1 MLDIQLGVGVG
12 AIILTGTT
20 ELWQM
25 QIVSRRQKQFVSLPA
40 AIYMYT
46 VDGQNNSSGKFVNCS
61 VVLMI

>member
-46 VDGQNNSSGKFVNCS
+46 ATVKIIAVGNLLTVRLF
-61 VVLMI
+61 L

>member
-40 AIYMYT
+40 AIYMCT
-46 VDGQNNSSGKFVNCS
+46 VAVKIIEVGNLLTVRLF
-61 VVLMI
+61 L

>member
-40 AIYMYT
+40 AIYLYT
-46 VDGQNNSSGKFVNCS
+46 VAVKIIAVGNLLTVRLF
-61 VVLMI
+61 L